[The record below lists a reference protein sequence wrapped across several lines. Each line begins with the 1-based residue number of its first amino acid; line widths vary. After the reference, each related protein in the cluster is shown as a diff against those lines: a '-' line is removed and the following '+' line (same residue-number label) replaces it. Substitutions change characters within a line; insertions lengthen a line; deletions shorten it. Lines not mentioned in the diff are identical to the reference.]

1 MNVPVHAELSTL
13 WRFSKQDREARCVLL
28 RHPAGLEMRYV
39 FNGVVLIG
47 MVSGD
52 EGLLMERAHQWRL
65 RLVADG
71 WDEVEQNPGAVE
83 NAVQAARAGLVP
95 EDAYAAVF
103 PNTRVNVPSGTRSHS
118 GR

>member
-1 MNVPVHAELSTL
+1 MNVPAHSELSTL
-13 WRFSKQDREARCVLL
+13 WRFMKQDREARCVLL

-39 FNGVVLIG
+39 FNGVVLMG

-52 EGLLMERAHQWRL
+52 EGLLLERAHQWRL

-71 WDEVEQNPGAVE
+71 WIEIEQNPGAVE
-83 NAVQAARAGLVP
+83 TAVEAARRGLVGP
-95 EDAYAAVF
+95 DAYAAVF
-103 PNTRVNVPSGTRSHS
+103 PNTRVSVPSGTRNHS

>member
-1 MNVPVHAELSTL
+1 MNVPAHSELSTL
-13 WRFSKQDREARCVLL
+13 WRFMKQDREARCVLM

-52 EGLLMERAHQWRL
+52 EGLLLERAHQWRL

-71 WDEVEQNPGAVE
+71 WVEIEQNPAAVE
-83 NAVQAARAGLVP
+83 NAVQAARSGLVGT
-95 EDAYAAVF
+95 DAYAAVF
-103 PNTRVNVPSGTRSHS
+103 PNTRVSVPSGTRSHS

>member
-1 MNVPVHAELSTL
+1 MNVPPHSELSTL
-13 WRFSKQDREARCVLL
+13 WRFTKQDREARCVLL

-39 FNGVVLIG
+39 FNSVVLIG

-52 EGLLMERAHQWRL
+52 EGLLLERAYQWRL

-71 WDEVEQNPGAVE
+71 WEEVEQNPAAVE
-83 NAVQAARAGLVP
+83 AAVQAARSGLVGP
-95 EDAYAAVF
+95 DDYAAVF
-103 PNTRVNVPSGTRSHS
+103 PNTRVSVPNGTRNHS

>member
-1 MNVPVHAELSTL
+1 MNVPAHSELSTL
-13 WRFSKQDREARCVLL
+13 WRFIKQDKEARCVLL

-39 FNGVVLIG
+39 FNGVVLMG

-71 WDEVEQNPGAVE
+71 WDELEQNQAAVE
-83 NAVQAARAGLVP
+83 AAVQAARSGLVGP
-95 EDAYAAVF
+95 DAYAAVF
-103 PNTRVNVPSGTRSHS
+103 PNTRVSVPSGTRSHS

>member
-1 MNVPVHAELSTL
+1 MNVPAHSELSTL
-13 WRFSKQDREARCVLL
+13 WRFIKQDREARCVLL

-39 FNGVVLIG
+39 FNGVVLMG

-52 EGLLMERAHQWRL
+52 EGLLLERAHQWRL

-71 WDEVEQNPGAVE
+71 WDELEQNPSALE
-83 NAVQAARAGLVP
+83 AARSGLVGP
-95 EDAYAAVF
+95 DAYAAVF
-103 PNTRVNVPSGTRSHS
+103 PNTRVSVPSGTRSHS